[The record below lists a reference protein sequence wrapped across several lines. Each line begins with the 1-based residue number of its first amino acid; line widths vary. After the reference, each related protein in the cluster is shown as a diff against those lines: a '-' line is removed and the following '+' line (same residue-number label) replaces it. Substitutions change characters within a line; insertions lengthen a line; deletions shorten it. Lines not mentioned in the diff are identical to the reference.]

1 MKQSSRRKFL
11 AGAATLGTAA
21 MVPGIVPGMVPATAS
36 AENCEKTSAE
46 LFPLV
51 HKVFFWLKNPESEA
65 DRKALIKG
73 LKTLEAIETVRAIHV
88 GVPASTEKRDVVNN
102 SYQVSELLLFDD
114 VEGQNIYQKHPIHLK
129 FVEDCSHLWREVVVY
144 DSIAV

>member
-11 AGAATLGTAA
+11 AGAATLGAA
-21 MVPGIVPGMVPATAS
+21 AVTPAIVQAAVPATSS
-36 AENCEKTSAE
+36 AKSCETGSAE
-46 LFPLV
+46 LPPLV
-51 HKVFFWLKNPESEA
+51 HKVFFWLKNPESEK
-65 DRKALIKG
+65 DRNALIKG

-102 SYQVSELLLFDD
+102 SYQVSEMLLFDD
-114 VEGQNIYQKHPIHLK
+114 VEGQNIYQKHPIHQK